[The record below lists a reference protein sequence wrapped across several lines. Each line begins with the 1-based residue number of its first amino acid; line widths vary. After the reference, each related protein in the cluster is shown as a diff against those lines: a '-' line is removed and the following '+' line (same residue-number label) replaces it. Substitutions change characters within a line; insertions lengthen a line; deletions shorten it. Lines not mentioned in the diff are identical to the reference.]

1 MEVVYGPSSMGTTV
15 TKADLAINAAKGST
29 GQQTET
35 TAELTCFNIP
45 HRNQLPTWWQVDDT
59 GPFYSG
65 RGSCSSGLELTHI
78 LTTSL
83 QSTLIFGGLQ
93 VFDLLNRILH
103 NQGGWQWAY
112 VDGIP
117 QFCHS

>member
-1 MEVVYGPSSMGTTV
+1 MAGMEVVYGPSSMGTTV

-35 TAELTCFNIP
+35 NAELTCFNIP

-78 LTTSL
+78 L
-83 QSTLIFGGLQ
+83 GL
-93 VFDLLNRILH
+93 DLLSLPIGSHPTLLSKGYRVSVPPIWNH
-103 NQGGWQWAY
+103 T
-112 VDGIP
+112 
-117 QFCHS
+117 